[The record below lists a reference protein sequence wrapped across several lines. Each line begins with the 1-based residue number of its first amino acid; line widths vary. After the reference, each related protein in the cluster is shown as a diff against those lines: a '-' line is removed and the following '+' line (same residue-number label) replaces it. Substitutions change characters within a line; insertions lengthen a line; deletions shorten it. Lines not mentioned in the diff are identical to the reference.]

1 MLKFHREN
9 TFFLS
14 CPPQMT
20 FKILFSLLNSFF
32 FGLYCWWPCLGLCL
46 FLLLYKE
53 SNAFTTYF
61 LQKLFMVFS
70 ANSFSFI
77 QEVCYPIQWIFCG
90 RPFLVFLYFHP
101 YLKGLLAHEIILD
114 LLYYLHPLF
123 EGNICSIQGLSLQKT
138 ILNLFF
144 YHYPPSKGLL
154 PHSRVFL
161 Q

>member
-1 MLKFHREN
+1 MLTSGRKIVSAASSIKVGVEIPQREHFLSIMPAPN
-9 TFFLS
+9 DFQDTFFI
-14 CPPQMT
+14 T
-20 FKILFSLLNSFF
+20 KFIFFWVVLLMAVSR
-32 FGLYCWWPCLGLCL
+32 LCL

-123 EGNICSIQGLSLQKT
+123 EGNICSIQGSLA
-138 ILNLFF
+138 IG
-144 YHYPPSKGLL
+144 HP
-154 PHSRVFL
+154 
-161 Q
+161 